1 MPNANVEAW
10 AGPDSLGA
18 AATGSPDS
26 NDRRSKE
33 VKKIVIALGTVVVLA
48 GIAVAVYAAYNIDG
62 SGAGG
67 FTGGTAADLAVSP
80 DSGDLNNI
88 LPTETKTMDVTITNN
103 NPVQV
108 QVTGLTLA
116 FNDSGLCGFSYAP
129 LGSYPF
135 NLGASSSTN
144 VQVNV
149 TMGNADPSCEGNAGL
164 IVTATATGTMP

>member
-1 MPNANVEAW
+1 M
-10 AGPDSLGA
+10 
-18 AATGSPDS
+18 
-26 NDRRSKE
+26 K
-33 VKKIVIALGTVVVLA
+33 KKIVIALGTVLVLA

-80 DSGDLNNI
+80 DSGALNSI
-88 LPTETKTMDVTITNN
+88 LPNQTKTMDVTITNN

-108 QVTGLTLA
+108 QVTGLSLA
-116 FNDSGLCGFSYAP
+116 FNDSGFCGFSYTP

-135 NLGASSSTN
+135 YLGASAPVT
-144 VQVNV
+144 VQVDV

-164 IVTATATGTMP
+164 VVTATAYGWLGP

>member
-1 MPNANVEAW
+1 
-10 AGPDSLGA
+10 
-18 AATGSPDS
+18 
-26 NDRRSKE
+26 
-33 VKKIVIALGTVVVLA
+33 VKKILVVAGTLVVLA
-48 GIAVAVYAAYNIDG
+48 GIAVAVYAAYDISG

-88 LPTETKTMDVTITNN
+88 LPGETKTMDVTITNN
-103 NPVQV
+103 NPVLV

-116 FNDSGLCGFSYAP
+116 FNDSGLCALSSAP

-135 NLGASSSTN
+135 NLGASSSTG

-164 IVTATATGTMP
+164 VVTATASGTMP